1 MNRTEKDP
9 LQKRL
14 ELTNWI
20 ILGILTLIS
29 FFFMPRKFALGMLLG
44 GFISIVNFH
53 WLVRDLRKA
62 FRSISEKSNS
72 AVISKYYIRFAVTA
86 IALYFIITGD
96 IVDIIGLL
104 IGLSTV
110 VIAIVITTVALYS
123 KKNCVEEVL

>member
-1 MNRTEKDP
+1 VNRTEKDP

-20 ILGILTLIS
+20 ILGILALIS
-29 FFFMPRKFALGMLLG
+29 FFFTPRNFALGMLLG

-53 WLVRDLRKA
+53 WLVWDLRKA
-62 FRSISEKSNS
+62 FRSLSEKSNS
-72 AVISKYYIRFAVTA
+72 VVMFKYYIRFGVTA

-110 VIAIVITTVALYS
+110 VIAIVVTTIALYS
-123 KKNCVEEVL
+123 KKNCLEEAR

>member
-29 FFFMPRKFALGMLLG
+29 FFFMPGKFALGMLLG

-123 KKNCVEEVL
+123 KKNCVEEAR

>member
-20 ILGILTLIS
+20 ILGILALIS
-29 FFFMPRKFALGMLLG
+29 FFFTSRNFALGMLLG

-53 WLVRDLRKA
+53 WLVWDLRKA
-62 FRSISEKSNS
+62 FRSLSEKSNS
-72 AVISKYYIRFAVTA
+72 VVMFKYYIRFGVTA
-86 IALYFIITGD
+86 IALYFIITGG

-110 VIAIVITTVALYS
+110 VIAIVVTTIALYS
-123 KKNCVEEVL
+123 KKNCIEEAR

>member
-1 MNRTEKDP
+1 VNRTEKDP

-44 GFISIVNFH
+44 GFISVVNFH

-62 FRSISEKSNS
+62 FRSLSEKSNS
-72 AVISKYYIRFAVTA
+72 AVMFKYYIRFAVTA

-110 VIAIVITTVALYS
+110 VIAIVITTVALCS
-123 KKNCVEEVL
+123 KKNCVEEAR

>member
-1 MNRTEKDP
+1 VNRTEKDP

-14 ELTNWI
+14 EFTNWI

-44 GFISIVNFH
+44 GFISVVNFH

-62 FRSISEKSNS
+62 FKSLSEKSNS
-72 AVISKYYIRFAVTA
+72 DVMFKYYIRFAVTA

-104 IGLSTV
+104 VGLSTV

-123 KKNCVEEVL
+123 KKNCVEEAR

>member
-1 MNRTEKDP
+1 VNRTEKDP

-20 ILGILTLIS
+20 ILGILTVIS
-29 FFFMPRKFALGMLLG
+29 FFFMPRKFTLGMLLG
-44 GFISIVNFH
+44 GFISVVNFH

-62 FRSISEKSNS
+62 FRSLSEKSNS
-72 AVISKYYIRFAVTA
+72 AVMFKYYIRFAVTA

-110 VIAIVITTVALYS
+110 VIAIVITTIALSS
-123 KKNCVEEVL
+123 KKNCVEEAR

>member
-44 GFISIVNFH
+44 GFISVVNFH

-62 FRSISEKSNS
+62 FRSLSEKSNS
-72 AVISKYYIRFAVTA
+72 AVMFKYYIRFAVTA
-86 IALYFIITGD
+86 IALYFIITRD

-123 KKNCVEEVL
+123 KKNCVEEAR

>member
-44 GFISIVNFH
+44 GFISVVNFH

-62 FRSISEKSNS
+62 FRSLSEKSNS
-72 AVISKYYIRFAVTA
+72 AVMFKYYIRFAVTA

-110 VIAIVITTVALYS
+110 VIAIVITTVALCS
-123 KKNCVEEVL
+123 KKNCVEEAR

>member
-1 MNRTEKDP
+1 VNRTEKDP

-29 FFFMPRKFALGMLLG
+29 FFFMPGKFALGMLLG

-72 AVISKYYIRFAVTA
+72 AVMFKYYIRFAVTA

-123 KKNCVEEVL
+123 KKNCVEEAR

>member
-1 MNRTEKDP
+1 VNRTEKDP

-29 FFFMPRKFALGMLLG
+29 VFFMPYKFALGMLLG
-44 GFISIVNFH
+44 GFISVVNFH

-62 FRSISEKSNS
+62 FKSLSEKSNS
-72 AVISKYYIRFAVTA
+72 AVMFKYYIRFAVTA

-110 VIAIVITTVALYS
+110 VIAIVITTIALYS
-123 KKNCVEEVL
+123 KKNCVEEAR

>member
-1 MNRTEKDP
+1 VNRTEKDP

-14 ELTNWI
+14 ELTNWT

-62 FRSISEKSNS
+62 FRSLSEKSNS
-72 AVISKYYIRFAVTA
+72 SIMFKYYIRFAVTA

-110 VIAIVITTVALYS
+110 VIAIVITTIVLYS
-123 KKNCVEEVL
+123 KKNCVEEAR

>member
-1 MNRTEKDP
+1 VNRTEKDP

-44 GFISIVNFH
+44 GFISVVNFH

-62 FRSISEKSNS
+62 FRSLSEKSNS
-72 AVISKYYIRFAVTA
+72 AVMFKYYIRFAVTA

-110 VIAIVITTVALYS
+110 VIAIVITTIALCS
-123 KKNCVEEVL
+123 KKNCVEEAR

>member
-1 MNRTEKDP
+1 VNRTEKDP

-29 FFFMPRKFALGMLLG
+29 FFFMPYKFALGMLLG
-44 GFISIVNFH
+44 GFISVVNFH

-62 FRSISEKSNS
+62 FKSLSEKSNS
-72 AVISKYYIRFAVTA
+72 AVMFKYYIRFAVTA

-110 VIAIVITTVALYS
+110 VIAIVITTIALYS
-123 KKNCVEEVL
+123 KKNCVEEAR

>member
-62 FRSISEKSNS
+62 FKSLSEKSNS
-72 AVISKYYIRFAVTA
+72 TVMFKYYIRFAATA

-123 KKNCVEEVL
+123 KKNCVEEAR

>member
-20 ILGILTLIS
+20 ILGILTVIS
-29 FFFMPRKFALGMLLG
+29 FTFMPRKFALGMLLG

-62 FRSISEKSNS
+62 FRSLSEKSNS
-72 AVISKYYIRFAVTA
+72 VVMFKYYIRFAVTA

-110 VIAIVITTVALYS
+110 VIAIVITTVTLYS
-123 KKNCVEEVL
+123 KKNCVEEAR

>member
-1 MNRTEKDP
+1 VNRTEKDP

-20 ILGILTLIS
+20 ILGILTVIS
-29 FFFMPRKFALGMLLG
+29 FTFMPRKFALGMLLG

-62 FRSISEKSNS
+62 FRSLSEKSNS
-72 AVISKYYIRFAVTA
+72 VVMFKYYIRFAVTA

-110 VIAIVITTVALYS
+110 VIAIVITTVTLYS
-123 KKNCVEEVL
+123 KKNCVEEAR

>member
-20 ILGILTLIS
+20 ILGILALIS
-29 FFFMPRKFALGMLLG
+29 FFFTPRNFALGMLLG

-53 WLVRDLRKA
+53 WLVWDLRKA
-62 FRSISEKSNS
+62 FRSLSEKSNS
-72 AVISKYYIRFAVTA
+72 VVMFKYYIRFGVTA

-110 VIAIVITTVALYS
+110 VIAIVVTTIALYS
-123 KKNCVEEVL
+123 KKNCIEEAR

>member
-1 MNRTEKDP
+1 MNHTEKDP

-20 ILGILTLIS
+20 ILGILTVIS
-29 FFFMPRKFALGMLLG
+29 FVFMPYKFALGILLG

-53 WLVRDLRKA
+53 WLVRDQRKA
-62 FRSISEKSNS
+62 FRSLSEKSNT
-72 AVISKYYIRFAVTA
+72 AVMFKYYIRFAVTG

-96 IVDIIGLL
+96 LVDIIGLL

-123 KKNCVEEVL
+123 KKNCVEEAR

>member
-29 FFFMPRKFALGMLLG
+29 FFFMPHKFALGMLLG
-44 GFISIVNFH
+44 GFISVVNFH

-62 FRSISEKSNS
+62 FGSLSGKSNS
-72 AVISKYYIRFAVTA
+72 AVKFKYYVRFAVTA

-96 IVDIIGLL
+96 IVDVIGLL

-123 KKNCVEEVL
+123 KKNCVEEAR

>member
-123 KKNCVEEVL
+123 KKNCVEEAR

>member
-20 ILGILTLIS
+20 ILGILTVIS
-29 FFFMPRKFALGMLLG
+29 FFFMPRKFSLGMLLG

-53 WLVRDLRKA
+53 WLVRDLRNA
-62 FRSISEKSNS
+62 FRSLSEKSNS
-72 AVISKYYIRFAVTA
+72 AVMFKYYIRFAVTA

-123 KKNCVEEVL
+123 KKNCVEEAR

>member
-1 MNRTEKDP
+1 MNHTEKDP

-20 ILGILTLIS
+20 ILGILTVIS
-29 FFFMPRKFALGMLLG
+29 FVFMPYKFALGILLG

-62 FRSISEKSNS
+62 FRSLSEKSNT
-72 AVISKYYIRFAVTA
+72 AVMFKYYIRFAVTG

-96 IVDIIGLL
+96 LVDIIGLL

-123 KKNCVEEVL
+123 KKNCVEEAR

>member
-14 ELTNWI
+14 ELTNWT

-62 FRSISEKSNS
+62 FRSLSEKSNS
-72 AVISKYYIRFAVTA
+72 SIMFKYYIRFAVTA

-110 VIAIVITTVALYS
+110 VIAIVITTIVLYS
-123 KKNCVEEVL
+123 KKNCVEEAR

>member
-1 MNRTEKDP
+1 VNHTEKDP

-20 ILGILTLIS
+20 ILGILTVIS
-29 FFFMPRKFALGMLLG
+29 FVFMPYKFALGILVG

-62 FRSISEKSNS
+62 FRSLSEKSNT
-72 AVISKYYIRFAVTA
+72 AVMFKYYIRFGVTG

-96 IVDIIGLL
+96 LVDIIGLL

-123 KKNCVEEVL
+123 KKNCVEEAR

>member
-20 ILGILTLIS
+20 ILGILALIS
-29 FFFMPRKFALGMLLG
+29 FFFTPRNFALGMLLG

-53 WLVRDLRKA
+53 WLVWDLRKA
-62 FRSISEKSNS
+62 FRSLSEKSNS
-72 AVISKYYIRFAVTA
+72 VVMFKYYIRFGVTA

-110 VIAIVITTVALYS
+110 VIAIVVTTIALYS
-123 KKNCVEEVL
+123 KKNCLEEAR

>member
-1 MNRTEKDP
+1 VNRTEKDP

-20 ILGILTLIS
+20 ILGILTVIS
-29 FFFMPRKFALGMLLG
+29 FFFMPRKFTLGMLLG
-44 GFISIVNFH
+44 GFISVVNFH

-62 FRSISEKSNS
+62 FRSLSEKSNS
-72 AVISKYYIRFAVTA
+72 AVMFKYYIRFAVTA

-123 KKNCVEEVL
+123 KKNCVEEAR

>member
-1 MNRTEKDP
+1 VNRTEKDP

-44 GFISIVNFH
+44 GFISVVNFH

-62 FRSISEKSNS
+62 FKSLSEKSNS
-72 AVISKYYIRFAVTA
+72 AVMFKYYIRFAVTA

-104 IGLSTV
+104 VGLSTV

-123 KKNCVEEVL
+123 KKNCVEEAR

>member
-1 MNRTEKDP
+1 
-9 LQKRL
+9 
-14 ELTNWI
+14 
-20 ILGILTLIS
+20 
-29 FFFMPRKFALGMLLG
+29 MPYKFALGILVG

-62 FRSISEKSNS
+62 FRSLSEKSNT
-72 AVISKYYIRFAVTA
+72 AVMFKYYIRFGVTG

-96 IVDIIGLL
+96 LVDIIGLL

-123 KKNCVEEVL
+123 KKNCVEEAR

>member
-1 MNRTEKDP
+1 MNRTGKDP

-72 AVISKYYIRFAVTA
+72 AVMFKYYIRFAVTA
-86 IALYFIITGD
+86 IALYFIITRD

-123 KKNCVEEVL
+123 KKNCVEEAR

>member
-1 MNRTEKDP
+1 VNRTGKDP

-72 AVISKYYIRFAVTA
+72 AVMFKYYIRFAVTA
-86 IALYFIITGD
+86 IALYFIITRD

-123 KKNCVEEVL
+123 KKNCVEEAR